1 MLGGMDIVITVDTI
15 IKKIT
20 DGLGLI
26 IILIVIY
33 TDSFLL
39 YEYLVKLGTTK
50 EKRLMINVMLLR
62 ELYQRRELQEIRQ
75 INGKDNIADT
85 LTKTGPNL
93 AL

>member
-1 MLGGMDIVITVDTI
+1 MLGGIDIVITVDTI

-26 IILIVIY
+26 IILIVICI
-33 TDSFLL
+33 DSFLL

-62 ELYQRRELQEIRQ
+62 ELYQRREL
-75 INGKDNIADT
+75 
-85 LTKTGPNL
+85 
-93 AL
+93 

>member
-20 DGLGLI
+20 DRLGLVIILI
-26 IILIVIY
+26 IIC

-62 ELYQRRELQEIRQ
+62 ESY
-75 INGKDNIADT
+75 
-85 LTKTGPNL
+85 
-93 AL
+93 